1 MPAGLTIEVEAD
13 KAAIKAFMDALARY
27 ETATKR
33 SMKDAVRS
41 ATIDLVRS
49 LRARTRRSPKAVPRM
64 EIAKSYQTPKWI
76 RDSHGGKPI
85 RRMSII
91 RWAKGENYLA
101 QRYIYGGECF
111 SAPRRRVVRRK
122 GKVYNSSMVLKI
134 RPFSEAQM
142 RTEAQRVYGQIR
154 NWGLA
159 KKSWGWFM
167 KSLFRK
173 SMQDENPRALIKPGM
188 VDGGIFEAHEV
199 LPDGTVDRNA
209 PIRCDINIVNKLE
222 YIRKAMPPGVFA
234 IAVQKATNLI
244 NKKIESGLRSRRF
257 RA

>member
-1 MPAGLTIEVEAD
+1 MPAGLTIEAEAD
-13 KAAIKAFMDALARY
+13 KSAIKAFMDALARY

-49 LRARTRRSPKAVPRM
+49 LRARTRRSRKFIERM
-64 EIAKSYQTPKWI
+64 EISKSYLPPKWI
-76 RDSHGGKPI
+76 KRGHSGRPL
-85 RRMSII
+85 RRMQLI
-91 RWAKGENYLA
+91 RWGNGTNWLDH
-101 QRYIYGGECF
+101 RFVYGGEYVRG
-111 SAPRRRVVRRK
+111 PRGGQRV
-122 GKVYNSSMVLKI
+122 

-142 RTEAQRVYGQIR
+142 RKEAQRNYGQIR

-167 KSLFRK
+167 KSLFRQ
-173 SMQDENPRALIKPGM
+173 SMQDENPRAKIDSRM
-188 VDGGIFEAHEV
+188 VDAQKRESDTEYSVV
-199 LPDGTVDRNA
+199 L
-209 PIRCDINIVNKLE
+209 VNKLE
-222 YIRKAMPPGVFA
+222 YIRKAMPPGSLA
-234 IAVQKATNLI
+234 IAIQRATNSI

>member
-1 MPAGLTIEVEAD
+1 MAVGLTIEAEAD

-49 LRARTRRSPKAVPRM
+49 LRARTRKSPKAVPRI

-76 RDSHGGKPI
+76 RNSHGGKPI

-101 QRYIYGGECF
+101 QRYVYGGECF
-111 SAPRRRVVRRK
+111 SALRRRVVRRK
-122 GKVYNSSMVLKI
+122 GKLYNSPVVLKI

-142 RTEAQRVYGQIR
+142 RTDAQRVYGRIR

-167 KSLFRK
+167 KSLFHA
-173 SMQDENPRALIKPGM
+173 SMQDENPRAKIDGRM
-188 VDGGIFEAHEV
+188 VDAQKRESDTEYSVV
-199 LPDGTVDRNA
+199 L
-209 PIRCDINIVNKLE
+209 VNRLE
-222 YIRKAMPPGVFA
+222 YIREAMLPGA
-234 IAVQKATNLI
+234 MSIALRKATNLI
-244 NKKIESGLRSRRF
+244 NHKIESGLRSRRF
-257 RA
+257 ET